1 MTVEVL
7 HLSDTHLGYRQYRS
21 DLRRQD
27 FTDAFEE
34 AVEVAVERDVD
45 AVVHTGDLFDSRD
58 PSLTDLTDCID
69 VLRTL
74 RHEGIPFYGIVGN
87 HERKI
92 DRQWLDLLERTG
104 VAERLGKEPIVIG
117 DEVAVYGIDSVSRV
131 SWDSADLEIQ
141 ETDDDLYRLVCMH
154 QLLHPPVPEKLSDH
168 DTDEVIERLGI
179 EIDALALGDYHEA
192 VNATVEGVEVWY
204 AGSTERVSAG
214 ETQPRRVHLLSFDD
228 GGMTRKRIEIDAR
241 DLVELPVEVGADTTV
256 SDVRDEFE
264 RRDVEDKTVV
274 PVLRG
279 RRGNITA
286 NDVHKVAVEEGAAVC
301 NVRDERESRNFDVE
315 SGEEFEDVRD
325 IDEMISRR
333 VSESDLSEI
342 AVEIDDEI
350 RNGDLPKSRT
360 DDVVEERVRQ
370 RRDEVFS
377 EDDDD
382 TDDLEK
388 EDRDGTEVE
397 T

>member
-1 MTVEVL
+1 MTVDIL

-74 RHEGIPFYGIVGN
+74 RQEGIPFYGIVGN

-104 VAERLGKEPIVIG
+104 VAERLSKNPVVLG

-154 QLLHPPVPEKLSDH
+154 QLLHPPVPEILSDH
-168 DTDEVIERLGI
+168 DTRDVIERLGV
-179 EIDALALGDYHEA
+179 EIDGLALGDYHEA
-192 VNATVEGVEVWY
+192 VSATVGDVEVWY
-204 AGSTERVSAG
+204 AGSTERVSSG
-214 ETQPRRVHLLSFDD
+214 ETQPRRVHLLSFD
-228 GGMTRKRIEIDAR
+228 GGEMKRRRIEIDAR
-241 DLVELPVEVGADTTV
+241 ELLEFTVDVEKQTTV

-264 RRDVEDKTVV
+264 RRDIEDKTVV
-274 PVLRG
+274 PVLTG
-279 RRGNITA
+279 SRGNITA

-301 NVRDERESRNFDVE
+301 NVRDERDTHGFEVDAE
-315 SGEEFEDVRD
+315 TEFGDVRD
-325 IDEMISRR
+325 IDEMISQR

-360 DDVVEERVRQ
+360 DDVVEERLRQ
-370 RRDEVFS
+370 RQDEVFS
-377 EDDDD
+377 EANTETNGSDD
-382 TDDLEK
+382 E
-388 EDRDGTEVE
+388 TEVE